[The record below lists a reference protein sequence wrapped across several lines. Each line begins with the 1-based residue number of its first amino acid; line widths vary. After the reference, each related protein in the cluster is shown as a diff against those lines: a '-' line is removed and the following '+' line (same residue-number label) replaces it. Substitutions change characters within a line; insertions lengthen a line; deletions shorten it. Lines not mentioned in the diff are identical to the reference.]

1 MKKRKQRA
9 EEEKAITGVAI
20 TCTVIVLILMVLA
33 YIAPYI
39 DDKGFRS
46 LIENFASPF
55 AFPLIFFL
63 IESVRDQ
70 QKQDKDVEE

>member
-9 EEEKAITGVAI
+9 EEEKAINGVAI
-20 TCTVIVLILMVLA
+20 TCMVILLILAVLT
-33 YIAPYI
+33 YIAPSMS
-39 DDKGFRS
+39 DKGFKS
-46 LIENFASPF
+46 VIENFASPF

-70 QKQDKDVEE
+70 QKQDEDIEE